1 MLKIPTKASILLST
15 IFSVLFFIGC
25 VVGLFFLWNIV
36 DGFIDARYIVGGYE
50 YINSQNR
57 LIIHILSY
65 MVLADVMVADI
76 ILFLLLLFVKKD
88 EVFTKKSVALV
99 RGVSWCCI
107 CLGLIFVAIGMYFY
121 IAWVVA
127 FAALFLG
134 LCIRVV
140 KNVIEQAT
148 EIKQENDLTV

>member
-25 VVGLFFLWNIV
+25 VVGLFFLWDIV
-36 DGFIDARYIVGGYE
+36 DGLIDARYIVGGYE
-50 YINSQNR
+50 YITSQNR

-107 CLGLIFVAIGMYFY
+107 CLGLIFAAIGMYFY

>member
-36 DGFIDARYIVGGYE
+36 DGFIDARYIVDGYE
-50 YINSQNR
+50 YITTQNR

-65 MVLADVMVADI
+65 AVLADVMVADI
-76 ILFLLLLFVKKD
+76 ILFLLLLFVRKD
-88 EVFTKKSVALV
+88 EVFTQKSVALV

-107 CLGLIFVAIGMYFY
+107 CLGLIFMAIGMYFY
-121 IAWVVA
+121 IAWAVA

-134 LCIRVV
+134 ICIRVV